1 MLFMA
6 RRRVFSALTFGSKAG
21 CVFGGGANIQIFS
34 CTPFS
39 FFYLS
44 PSNLVTPILSHT
56 QLLSLFLSI
65 FQTLI
70 HTNTF
75 SHTMYLSHSHIR
87 HLSPSQMYTQTLI
100 HSMSISSFYI
110 NHVSCDIHIISLSL
124 SSLFSHC
131 IPHASYLGTH

>member
-21 CVFGGGANIQIFS
+21 CVFGGGPTFKFS
-34 CTPFS
+34 HAPLFS

-70 HTNTF
+70 HTQCISLILTYAISLLHKCTHKLLF
-75 SHTMYLSHSHIR
+75 TQCLS
-87 HLSPSQMYTQTLI
+87 LL
-100 HSMSISSFYI
+100 SISTMSHATYT
-110 NHVSCDIHIISLSL
+110 SSLSL
-124 SSLFSHC
+124 SLPYSHTVSLM
-131 IPHASYLGTH
+131 PPT